1 MKQLLFLIGMLC
13 ALSMS
18 AQKSNKVMPKSNV
31 IAQAKDTTKLIYIDN
46 SNRLKGGMEKGKP
59 IKIFVGRV
67 RLHQGNVR
75 FECDSA
81 VTDNYNNVKAYGNVL
96 IRQAD
101 TVNIFSDSLFYEGNT
116 RLARLAG
123 NVVLADSSASLF
135 TDKLYYDMNT
145 KVAQYNTGGILQN
158 KETRLFSQKGYYFVE
173 NAEAFFK
180 DEVVVEDP
188 QFSLEADT
196 LKINTE
202 TNTVFFMGPTN
213 VLSDGNQIYT
223 ESGFYDAQNDYAE
236 FDKNAK
242 FRSLDGNRF
251 ARGNKIRYD
260 GKAKTS
266 YLEGDAFFQDS
277 TRTIVSD
284 VIKYNQQNDTY
295 ETEGKTQIQDGDQ
308 IIMSDG
314 PATYDVVNEE
324 AIFRDNV
331 RIINPPQFI
340 TADSIRY
347 NKKAHFGR
355 AFGNVILQDT
365 TENRTIICHQA
376 EFNDSLESFLALGRP
391 LMSTVIDG
399 DTLYL
404 SADTLKSFL
413 EVPTDSTSRVVI
425 GNIDVRV
432 YKSNLQAIC
441 DSMIYTQRDSIF
453 SLFKS
458 PVVWSDTSQ
467 FLSDTVRI
475 QLANNSIDKI
485 YLLQNAFIIN
495 SEDGVFFN
503 QVKGRDVTAQ
513 FGEDEMRQMNVFGNG
528 ESVYY
533 VLDEFQAYIGVNK
546 TICSEMLLNFGN
558 NEITDI
564 RFFTK
569 PSGQFT
575 PMKQANHNA
584 LRLPG
589 FRWIIEQRP
598 TSVEDLR

>member
-1 MKQLLFLIGMLC
+1 MLC
-13 ALSMS
+13 ALSVS
-18 AQKSNKVMPKSNV
+18 AQKKNTVMPKSNV
-31 IAQAKDTTKLIYIDN
+31 VAQTKDTTKLIYIDN
-46 SNRLKGGMEKGKP
+46 SNRLKGGMENGKP

-81 VTDNYNNVKAYGNVL
+81 VTDNYNNVKAYGHVL

-116 RLARLAG
+116 RLARLSSD
-123 NVVLADSSASLF
+123 VVLTDKKASLF
-135 TDKLYYDMNT
+135 TDKLYYNMNT
-145 KVAQYNTGGILQN
+145 KVAEYNTGGILKN
-158 KETRLFSQKGYYFVE
+158 KETRLFSQKGYYFVDKR
-173 NAEAFFK
+173 EAFFK
-180 DEVVVEDP
+180 DEVTVEDP

-213 VLSDGNQIYT
+213 VVSDGNQIYT
-223 ESGFYDAQNDYAE
+223 ESGFYDAQKDYAE
-236 FDKNAK
+236 FNKNAK
-242 FRSLDGNRF
+242 FRSLDGKRF
-251 ARGNKIRYD
+251 AKGKKIRYD
-260 GKAKTS
+260 GKVKTS

-277 TRTIVSD
+277 TRTIVAD
-284 VIKYNQQNDTY
+284 VIKYNQQTDTY
-295 ETEGKTQIQDGDQ
+295 ETEGKTQIKDGKQ
-308 IIMSDG
+308 TILSDG
-314 PATYDVVNEE
+314 AATYDAVSEEVV
-324 AIFRDNV
+324 FRDNV

-340 TADSIRY
+340 SADSIRY
-347 NKKAHFGR
+347 NKKTHFGR
-355 AFGNVILQDT
+355 AFGNVFWEDT
-365 TENRTIICHQA
+365 TENRTIICRQA
-376 EFNDSLESFLALGRP
+376 EFNDSTESFLAIGRP
-391 LMSTVIDG
+391 LMSTIIDG

-413 EVPTDSTSRVVI
+413 QIPTDSTSRVVI
-425 GNIDVRV
+425 GNVDVRV

-467 FLSDTVRI
+467 FISDTVRI

-485 YLLQNAFIIN
+485 YLLQNSFIIN
-495 SEDGVFFN
+495 SEDGIFFN
-503 QVKGRDVTAQ
+503 QVKGRDVIAQ
-513 FGEDEMRQMNVFGNG
+513 FGEDELRQMNVFGNG

-533 VLDEFQAYIGVNK
+533 ILDEIKAYVGVNK

-569 PSGQFT
+569 PKGQFT
-575 PMKQANHNA
+575 PMKQANHDA

-598 TSVEDLR
+598 MSVKDLR

>member
-1 MKQLLFLIGMLC
+1 MKQLLFLIGMLG
-13 ALSMS
+13 ALSLS
-18 AQKSNKVMPKSNV
+18 AQKSSVNTPNRNV
-31 IAQAKDTTKLIYIDN
+31 VTETKDTTKLIYIDN
-46 SNRLKGGMEKGKP
+46 SNRLKGGMENGKP

-81 VTDNYNNVKAYGNVL
+81 VTDDYNNVKAYGHVL

-101 TVNIFSDSLFYEGNT
+101 SVNVFSDSLLYQGNE

-123 NVVLADSSASLF
+123 EVVLTDKKASLF
-135 TDKLYYDMNT
+135 TDKLYYDLNT
-145 KVAQYNTGGILQN
+145 KVAEYNTGGILQN

-173 NAEAFFK
+173 KTEAFFK
-180 DEVVVEDP
+180 DEVTVEDP

-213 VLSDGNQIYT
+213 VVSDENQIYT
-223 ESGFYDAQNDYAE
+223 ESGFYDSQKDYAE

-242 FRSLDGNRF
+242 FRSLDGKRF

-266 YLEGDAFFQDS
+266 FLEGDAFFQDS
-277 TRTIVSD
+277 TRTIVAD
-284 VIKYNQQNDTY
+284 VIKYNQRTDVY

-314 PATYDVVNEE
+314 AAAYDAVNEE

-340 TADSIRY
+340 TADSMRY
-347 NKKAHFGR
+347 NQKTHSGR
-355 AFGNVILQDT
+355 AFGNVYWEDT
-365 TENRTIICHQA
+365 TENITIICTQA
-376 EFNDSLESFLALGRP
+376 AFNDSTESFLALGRP

-413 EVPTDSTSRVVI
+413 AIPNDSTSRVVI
-425 GNIDVRV
+425 GNVDVRV
-432 YKSNLQAIC
+432 YKSDLQAIC

-467 FLSDTVRI
+467 FISDTVRI
-475 QLANNSIDKI
+475 YLANESIDKI
-485 YLLQNAFIIN
+485 HLLKNAFIIN
-495 SEDGVFFN
+495 SEDGLFFN
-503 QVKGRDVTAQ
+503 QVKGRDVIAQ
-513 FGEDEMRQMNVFGNG
+513 FREDELRQMQVLGNG

-533 VLDEFQAYIGVNK
+533 VLDEDQAYIGVNK
-546 TICSEMLLNFGN
+546 TICSEMLLDFGN

-584 LRLPG
+584 LQLPG
-589 FRWIIEQRP
+589 FRWIIDQRP
-598 TSVEDLR
+598 MSVEDLR